1 MNRNFKYYLIYALLY
16 GIILLLGEGLY
27 RYFNVRE
34 ARTRNISH
42 LSAGLVSLPYPWVFT
57 SHWWVLLLAV
67 QSSAVLLI
75 TRWAGWFPSHHRS
88 AGKSWGSP
96 LFFGSLY
103 LCFLVY
109 RLLDEVTLFLL
120 PLLILTISDVAA
132 SVFGGMVGDGAGNQW
147 LRRWSNGKTLVGSL
161 AFFISSWLIAYLVIH
176 LLLHEA
182 AGPAIG
188 KSMAM
193 AMATTLSEAA
203 FAKGFDNFSIPITS
217 LIIIGLFSIF

>member
-1 MNRNFKYYLIYALLY
+1 MNRNFKYYLLYALLY

-27 RYFNVRE
+27 RYFNARE
-34 ARTRNISH
+34 ARTRNFSH
-42 LSAGLVSLPYPWVFT
+42 LSAGLISLPYPWVFS

-75 TRWAGWFPSHHRS
+75 TRRAGWFPSHHRS

-103 LCFLVY
+103 LCFLAY

-132 SVFGGMVGDGAGNQW
+132 SVFGGMVGEGAGNLC
-147 LRRWSNGKTLVGSL
+147 LRRWPNGKTLVGSV
-161 AFFISSWLIAYLVIH
+161 AFFISSWLITYLVFH
-176 LLLHEA
+176 VLLQEETA
-182 AGPAIG
+182 VAIG
-188 KSMAM
+188 RSMAM
-193 AMATTLSEAA
+193 AVATTLSEAA
-203 FAKGFDNFSIPITS
+203 FTKGFDNLFIPITS
-217 LIIIGLFSIF
+217 LIIIGLFIAF